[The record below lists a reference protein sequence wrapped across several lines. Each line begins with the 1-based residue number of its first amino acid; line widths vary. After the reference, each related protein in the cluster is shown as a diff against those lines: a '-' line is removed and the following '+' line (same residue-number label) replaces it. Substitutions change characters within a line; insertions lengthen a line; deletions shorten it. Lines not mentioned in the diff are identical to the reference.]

1 MGINQ
6 LNDMSMKTIFKY
18 FAVVSAFIAVH
29 SCANQEEMNP
39 QENDNQV
46 STYEYV
52 LEVAQDGLTKTTM
65 DGLNILWDKDDKIG
79 VACIG
84 PNANGQNVY
93 QTAKASGGAQSI
105 EDSEN
110 YTPSTSA
117 TFLLKLPE
125 NFSPKVV
132 GYPYDDKVQFTSG
145 NSCNG
150 GEACGVVLPA
160 EQTGVKGNL
169 PNNALAMV
177 GKVTSEGECKLYNV
191 GAVIKFT
198 ITYDNI
204 KSLKFEGNNSEY
216 LAGLRYYFV
225 KEGTEPGDQLG
236 NVLYNKDTEN
246 FSAKS
251 VTLLPSGEVFEPG
264 DYYFVVGQNKLENG
278 FTITLTNSKDVQAYR
293 RTESP
298 FEIQRNHKYVNFG
311 SDEGWYCDVRTGVA
325 GSLGSVSGTTAT
337 LYGIAPATVDDND
350 APGFQISADGINWSD
365 VEGDVV
371 KRYSTDPVV
380 NTFICNVADLTP
392 ETTYYYRATY
402 TTETGI
408 FAYGNTKEFKTY
420 ANAQS
425 AIIDLSSG
433 PEYWPF
439 TKLVY
444 GTDLKIGTSDAK
456 LHENTD
462 LTLTT
467 ATAESFVVNAK
478 EGVWI
483 NKNTGCLTMGVYKE
497 DYIKFPV
504 IKGKKPV
511 SVTMLVGGVAVA
523 SDPSNGYNE
532 LGRPSIRKVAADE
545 TFETTDATG
554 GDPWYSTPLYL
565 YDSHTWNLADTEAA
579 KYAMYFN
586 RAADRNC
593 YISYLEVVY
602 VDADVVVDTRQP
614 IENNIVSC
622 SNYGTSGNGKWPF
635 AQSRNNWSTTFEF
648 STSLYEN
655 IKYSFPKVKPDYT
668 PNAGLKFGPNVT
680 DGAKG
685 DCMKIHAVEGYRLSR
700 IKIRGYDTATTYVV
714 SSAMDGTNP
723 LIDPQT
729 IATTCD
735 SILELNLTGSVVN
748 TDYYLIVTDKG
759 AAIREMWIT
768 YEPVR

>member
-52 LEVAQDGLTKTTM
+52 LEVAQDGLTKTTI
-65 DGLNILWDKDDKIG
+65 DGLSILWDKDDKIG
-79 VACIG
+79 VACVG

-93 QTAKASGGAQSI
+93 YTAKASGGAQSI

-177 GKVTSEGECKLYNV
+177 GKITNDGACQLYNV

-251 VTLLPSGEVFEPG
+251 VTILPSGEVFEPG

-278 FTITLTNSKDVQAYR
+278 FTITLTNSKGVQAYR

-325 GSLGSVSGTTAT
+325 GSLGSASGTTAT

-350 APGFQISADGINWSD
+350 APGFQISADGVNWSD

-380 NTFICNVADLTP
+380 NTFNCNVADLRP

-402 TTETGI
+402 TTATGI

-420 ANAQS
+420 AKAQS

-433 PEYWPF
+433 PKYWPF
-439 TKLVY
+439 TNLVY
-444 GTDLKIGTSDAK
+444 GTDLKIGTSSEA
-456 LHENTD
+456 LYPSEE

-467 ATAESFVVNAK
+467 AMAESFVVNAK
-478 EGVWI
+478 NGVWV

-504 IKGKKPV
+504 IEGKKPV

-532 LGRPSIRKVAADE
+532 LGRPSIRKVAAGE

-614 IENNIVSC
+614 IENRIVSC
-622 SNYGTSGNGKWPF
+622 TNTGTPGNGVWPF
-635 AQSRNNWSTTFEF
+635 TVGRSSWTNTFEF
-648 STSLYEN
+648 NTSLYPD
-655 IKYSFPKVKPDYT
+655 IKYSFPLGKPDYNGN
-668 PNAGLKFGPNVT
+668 PGLIVPAGT
-680 DGAKG
+680 
-685 DCMKIHAVEGYRLSR
+685 CMKIHAVEGYRLSY
-700 IKIRGYDTATTYVV
+700 IKIRGYNDATTYSV
-714 SSAMDGTNP
+714 SPNQDGSSQ
-723 LIDPQT
+723 IAGPQAISST
-729 IATTCD
+729 LD
-735 SILELNLTGSVVN
+735 SILEFNLAETSVN
-748 TDYYLIVTDKG
+748 TDYYLTATNVR
-759 AAIREMWIT
+759 ASIREMWIT

>member
-1 MGINQ
+1 
-6 LNDMSMKTIFKY
+6 MKTIFKY

-84 PNANGQNVY
+84 PDANGQNVY

-177 GKVTSEGECKLYNV
+177 GKITNDGACQLYNV

-278 FTITLTNSKDVQAYR
+278 FTITLTNSKGVQAYR

-325 GSLGSVSGTTAT
+325 GALGTVAGTTAT
-337 LYGIAPATVDDND
+337 LYGIAPATVNDND
-350 APGFQISADGINWSD
+350 APGFQISADGVNWSD
-365 VEGDVV
+365 VEGEVV
-371 KRYSTDPVV
+371 KRYSTNPVV

-402 TTETGI
+402 TTASGV

-433 PEYWPF
+433 PDYWPF
-439 TKLVY
+439 TNLVY
-444 GTDLKIGTSDAK
+444 GTDLKIGTSEAK

-467 ATAESFVVNAK
+467 STAESFVVKAK
-478 EGVWI
+478 SGVWV
-483 NKNTGCLTMGVYKE
+483 NKNTGCLTMGVIKE

-504 IKGKKPV
+504 IEGKKPV

-532 LGRPSIRKVAADE
+532 LGRPSIRKVAAGE

-614 IENNIVSC
+614 IEQNLVIWS
-622 SNYGTSGNGKWPF
+622 GSGNHSGSSIAATWPFVDGRGKWDTNK
-635 AQSRNNWSTTFEF
+635 SYEF
-648 STSLYEN
+648 YTLAHTD
-655 IKYSFPKVKPDYT
+655 IKYSFNSTNKPDYT
-668 PNAGLKFGPNVT
+668 KAGLKFGGTV
-680 DGAKG
+680 G
-685 DCMKIHAVEGYRLSR
+685 DSFKIHAVEGYRLSH
-700 IKIRGYDTATTYVV
+700 IKLRGGDTANKYSVTDGVNAITEVKDMARDYDTIV
-714 SSAMDGTNP
+714 
-723 LIDPQT
+723 
-729 IATTCD
+729 
-735 SILELNLTGSVVN
+735 EFKLTGTTQN
-748 TDYYLIVTDKG
+748 TDYYLTVNTATITT
-759 AAIREMWIT
+759 IREMWIT